1 MTSGERERG
10 AHARAS
16 LDARLRAIDK
26 QIAAV
31 ELPKIPKPGGRE
43 GDPGAAMASLE
54 AQVEQL
60 CTQRAVNVRE
70 LNRWFVEAERAV
82 RESDDVRAKEA
93 LARHAEHL
101 RLAQEADALLAEF
114 RLLIAEVRRSL
125 ETSDGALPDTGIV
138 QANRRL
144 L

>member
-1 MTSGERERG
+1 MTSGENERG

-43 GDPGAAMASLE
+43 GDPGAALESLV

-70 LNRWFVEAERAV
+70 LNRWFAEAERAV

-101 RLAQEADALLAEF
+101 RLAQEADALLADF
-114 RLLIAEVRRSL
+114 RSLIADVRRSL
-125 ETSDGALPDTGIV
+125 ETPDGPLPDTGSV
-138 QANRRL
+138 SAGEQA
-144 L
+144 

>member
-1 MTSGERERG
+1 MTSGAHERG
-10 AHARAS
+10 AHASAS
-16 LDARLRAIDK
+16 LDARLRAIDE

-31 ELPKIPKPGGRE
+31 ELPEIPKPRGRE
-43 GDPGAAMASLE
+43 GDTGAALESLA

-60 CTQRAVNVRE
+60 CTQRAVNGRE

-101 RLAQEADALLAEF
+101 RLAQEADTLLAEF
-114 RLLIAEVRRSL
+114 RSLIADVRRSL
-125 ETSDGALPDTGIV
+125 ETSDGPLPDTGSV
-138 QANRRL
+138 SAGEQA
-144 L
+144 